1 MSENVQPVFSS
12 KHFIMSSLI
21 FRSLF
26 HFQFVFLFLS
36 FFLSFFFLCLLGLY
50 LQHME
55 VSRLGVE
62 SEMQMLAYTTATAT
76 SDPRCIYLHHSSQQ
90 CKVLNPL
97 NKARN
102 WTHILMDTSQAALCL
117 ATVGTPIL
125 SLFLC
130 MMLECSKYILLH
142 VAVQFSQHHLLK
154 RQSFLHC
161 ISLPPLIAYLTIGIW
176 IHFWAFCT
184 VPLIYIS
191 VLVSIPYCFDDCRFV
206 V

>member
-1 MSENVQPVFSS
+1 
-12 KHFIMSSLI
+12 
-21 FRSLF
+21 
-26 HFQFVFLFLS
+26 
-36 FFLSFFFLCLLGLY
+36 
-50 LQHME
+50 ME

-154 RQSFLHC
+154 RQSFFHC
-161 ISLPPLIAYLTIGIW
+161 IFLPPLSYMSWVEVYGFFSGLYILFYCSIFLFLCQY
-176 IHFWAFCT
+176 HT
-184 VPLIYIS
+184 VLIT
-191 VLVSIPYCFDDCRFV
+191 VAV
-206 V
+206 